1 MTTEHQVV
9 GTRIIQPDAAAKATG
24 EAKYAGDIHLP
35 GMLIAK
41 VLRCPYAHAEI
52 ARLDTTKAEK
62 LAGVAAVITDR
73 DMEGWNFFDRGMKDK
88 PLVAGGYR
96 VPPEE
101 GVINPRARH
110 YGDAIA
116 AVATVSEQIAEAAL
130 ELIEVTYTALPFVV
144 DTEDALKPDAPQISP
159 HAPNNVAKHLTYP
172 YPEGN
177 VEKAL
182 AEADYVATGSF
193 KTGKQ
198 EHCTQ
203 ETAAC
208 VANVDAGGRL
218 NVWSQCQLAH
228 LARRELAH
236 IFKLPVGR
244 IKITTPFVGGSFGQR
259 GALCAEPVAVALAL
273 KTKKPV
279 KFVMSR
285 EEQFVGLESRTGFDR
300 IEVRLGFKKDGTLT
314 AFDTYMLGRLGGYMG
329 CGPMSSVIGMTLAMG
344 HYRCPNRAGSS
355 DMVMTNTPPSGA
367 MRGFGN
373 ENMSFCMEQLMDEAA
388 EALGIDPIDIRLK
401 NAKQVGDT
409 AAMGLRL
416 ESTYMADC
424 LKIGAAKF
432 GWKERQEA
440 DRSQTGKVRRGY
452 GLATMSHCTGAAPLY
467 LEHSNAMVKFNED
480 GSVDLIVHPA
490 PVGQHI
496 WGALSQICA
505 EELGI
510 RAEDVHIIG
519 DNTDVTLFE
528 YGSDASRSTYAVGGA
543 TLRAAR
549 QAKAQLLSW
558 AAEMLDVTASDLVV
572 RDRVVYSKNDP
583 DKHIPISEVCF
594 EAIYRFDGRATNF
607 FGKQSFEPEWNSPT
621 YGAYF
626 AEVAVNTETGRV
638 TVDRLVTVIDCGT
651 PINPMA
657 VEGQL
662 EGAIQQG
669 IGLALTENYLINKET
684 GVVET
689 TNFDS
694 YKVPTALDMPKIDI
708 HIVDKPDPKGPFGAK
723 GVGESG
729 TVGVA
734 PAIANAIYNAVG
746 VRMRALPITPERVLA
761 ALAEKN
767 ACKPDSEN

>member
-1 MTTEHQVV
+1 
-9 GTRIIQPDAAAKATG
+9 
-24 EAKYAGDIHLP
+24 
-35 GMLIAK
+35 
-41 VLRCPYAHAEI
+41 
-52 ARLDTTKAEK
+52 
-62 LAGVAAVITDR
+62 
-73 DMEGWNFFDRGMKDK
+73 
-88 PLVAGGYR
+88 
-96 VPPEE
+96 
-101 GVINPRARH
+101 
-110 YGDAIA
+110 
-116 AVATVSEQIAEAAL
+116 
-130 ELIEVTYTALPFVV
+130 
-144 DTEDALKPDAPQISP
+144 
-159 HAPNNVAKHLTYP
+159 
-172 YPEGN
+172 
-177 VEKAL
+177 
-182 AEADYVATGSF
+182 
-193 KTGKQ
+193 
-198 EHCTQ
+198 
-203 ETAAC
+203 
-208 VANVDAGGRL
+208 
-218 NVWSQCQLAH
+218 
-228 LARRELAH
+228 
-236 IFKLPVGR
+236 
-244 IKITTPFVGGSFGQR
+244 
-259 GALCAEPVAVALAL
+259 
-273 KTKKPV
+273 
-279 KFVMSR
+279 
-285 EEQFVGLESRTGFDR
+285 
-300 IEVRLGFKKDGTLT
+300 
-314 AFDTYMLGRLGGYMG
+314 
-329 CGPMSSVIGMTLAMG
+329 
-344 HYRCPNRAGSS
+344 
-355 DMVMTNTPPSGA
+355 
-367 MRGFGN
+367 
-373 ENMSFCMEQLMDEAA
+373 
-388 EALGIDPIDIRLK
+388 
-401 NAKQVGDT
+401 
-409 AAMGLRL
+409 
-416 ESTYMADC
+416 MADC

-432 GWKERQEA
+432 GWKERQGA

-558 AAEMLDVTASDLVV
+558 AAEMLDVPVTDLFVK
-572 RDRVVYSKNDP
+572 DRIVYFKNDP

-662 EGAIQQG
+662 EGAIQQE
-669 IGLALTENYLINKET
+669 IGLALTENYLIKKET

-746 VRMRALPITPERVLA
+746 VRMRALPIPPERVLA

>member
-1 MTTEHQVV
+1 MNGEHQVV
-9 GTRIIQPDAAAKATG
+9 GTRIIQPDGAAKATG
-24 EAKYAGDIHLP
+24 EARFAGDIQLP
-35 GMLIAK
+35 GMLVAK
-41 VLRCPYAHAEI
+41 VLRCPHAHAEI
-52 ARLDTTKAEK
+52 THIDTTRAEA
-62 LAGVAAVITDR
+62 LAGVAAVITHH
-73 DMEGWNFFDRGMKDK
+73 DMKEWNGFDRGMKDK

-96 VPPEE
+96 IPPEE
-101 GVINPRARH
+101 GVVNQRARH
-110 YGDAIA
+110 HGDGIA
-116 AVATVSEQIAEAAL
+116 AVAAVNEHIAEAAL
-130 ELIEVTYTALPFVV
+130 ELIDVTYTQLPFVV
-144 DTEDALKPDAPQISP
+144 DTEDALRPDAPQISA
-159 HAPNNVAKHLTYP
+159 HAPGNVAKHLNYP
-172 YPEGN
+172 YAEGD

-198 EHCTQ
+198 DHCTQ
-203 ETAAC
+203 ETATC
-208 VANVDAGGRL
+208 VAHLDAGGRL

-228 LARRELAH
+228 LARRALAH

-244 IKITTPFVGGSFGQR
+244 IKVMTPFVGGSFGQR

-279 KFVMSR
+279 KYEMSR
-285 EEQFVGLESRTGFDR
+285 EEHFVGLESRTGFDQIR
-300 IEVRLGFKKDGTLT
+300 VSLGFKKDGTLT

-373 ENMSFCMEQLMDEAA
+373 EHMSFCMEQLMDEAA
-388 EALGIDPIDIRLK
+388 GVLDIDPIDIRLK
-401 NAKQVGDT
+401 NGKQVGDT
-409 AAMGLRL
+409 AAMGLHL

-424 LKIGAAKF
+424 LEIGVREF
-432 GWKERQEA
+432 GWKEKRKA
-440 DRSQTGKVRRGY
+440 DRLQDGKLRRGY
-452 GLATMSHCTGAAPLY
+452 GMATMSHCTGAAPLY

-505 EELGI
+505 EQLGI

-519 DNTDVTLFE
+519 DDTDITLFE

-543 TLRAAR
+543 TLRAAG
-549 QAKAQLLSW
+549 QAGEQLLSW
-558 AAEMLDVTASDLVV
+558 AAGMLDAPVADLFVK
-572 RDRVVYSKNDP
+572 DRIVYSKKDP
-583 DKHIPISEVCF
+583 DKQIPISEVCF
-594 EAIYRFDGRATNF
+594 DAIYRFDGRATNF

-626 AEVAVNTETGRV
+626 AEVEVNMETGRV
-638 TVDRLVTVIDCGT
+638 CVQRLLTVIDCGT

-669 IGLALTENYLINKET
+669 LGLALTENYLVNKET

-689 TNFDS
+689 TNYDS

-708 HIVDKPDPKGPFGAK
+708 HIVGKPDPKGPFGAK

-734 PAIANAIYNAVG
+734 PAIANAIYDAVG
-746 VRMRALPITPERVLA
+746 VRMRELPITPERVLA
-761 ALAEKN
+761 ALAEKG
-767 ACKPDSEN
+767 C